1 MKIEET
7 LIKIFP
13 RRYRLPIKYQYH
25 KIRNRL
31 EKEIFYLEQLGGTHK
46 RAIDIG
52 ANVGIYSYALAQIY
66 DSVEVFEPQSWCTEN
81 ILFYSQTSAC
91 NISVHNVGLANF
103 NGSLTLHVPTS
114 LGDYSQ
120 LVRGLGS
127 LTTGLGSFR
136 EIKGEQISIDVP
148 VRKLD
153 DYKFKDVS
161 FMKID
166 VEGYETKVIEGA
178 RNTILTEK
186 PIILMEVE
194 QKHLNGKSIE
204 DVFEQMFDLGYEC
217 SFIYKASLTPI
228 VDFYQSIKTKQNN
241 FLEIDSQEN
250 YINNFIFKPTS

>member
-1 MKIEET
+1 MKFEKT
-7 LIKIFP
+7 LIKFFP
-13 RRYRLPIKYQYH
+13 KSLRLPIKYQYH

-31 EKEIFYLEQLGGTHK
+31 EKEIFYLEQLIGTCK
-46 RAIDIG
+46 RAMDIG

-66 DSVEVFEPQSWCTEN
+66 DTIEVFETKSWCTEN
-81 ILFYSQTSAC
+81 IPFYSQTSAC

-127 LTTGLGSFR
+127 FR
-136 EIKGEQISIDVP
+136 EIKGEQISIDIP
-148 VRKLD
+148 VGKLD

-166 VEGYETKVIEGA
+166 VEGYETKVSEGPH
-178 RNTILTEK
+178 NTIITEE
-186 PIILMEVE
+186 PIIFMEVE

-204 DVFEQMFDLGYEC
+204 DVFEHMLDLGYEC
-217 SFIYKASLTPI
+217 SFI
-228 VDFYQSIKTKQNN
+228 
-241 FLEIDSQEN
+241 
-250 YINNFIFKPTS
+250 